1 MFLPMASSEP
11 RPEPTP
17 LAAATAPFFNA
28 ARLLSSNLA
37 ALRHDEQTMLVIL
50 AGIIGSAVGFGVSV
64 FYRLIDLVQDLVLR
78 SALRIPVSDLLLI
91 PLFVAAGLAACR
103 WLGIYGAR
111 GSTGENIPDVMYRV
125 SVKGGVIPLM
135 PVLAKTV
142 AAAVVIGT
150 GGSVGAEG
158 PVVVLGAGTASK
170 LGRWMKASPN
180 RLRTLAGCGAAAGLS
195 AAFNAPIAGVIFG
208 IEKITGT
215 AGGMALAPYVVGSI
229 LAATVS
235 RGIFGNRP
243 VLQMP
248 SEFGVHS
255 PWEMILYAVLGLV
268 CGIVS
273 VLYSRGVWRAQDLF
287 AKLRSPWMRIALG
300 ALVIGALDLMFRQ
313 DLWGHGHQSLNL
325 GIVAARSGL
334 FLLGLTAAKLIAT
347 AVTFGAGG
355 TGGVF
360 TPALF
365 IGATLGGAFGVV
377 AQHLFPSS
385 PVLPGAMALVGMAGL
400 VAGAT
405 HAPLTAIFMVFEMT
419 GDYALIL
426 PLMLTSVLAY
436 MVSRRLYPES
446 IYTEWLVRRGVVLSQ
461 GADAVVLA
469 RATVADCYHRDPI
482 TVPAWADVRTIL
494 ELTRD
499 SRQTEFPVVSVHGRL
514 VGMLSRET
522 VRELDIGTPLE
533 AVLATDLARLFVKP
547 VTPEDSLLTAMR
559 RLGAVDVDYLPV
571 VSVRDHGRLVGL
583 VGRHD
588 LTAAYDRLMAEEAH

>member
-11 RPEPTP
+11 RPAPTP

-268 CGIVS
+268 CGIVA
-273 VLYSRGVWRAQDLF
+273 VLYSRSVWRAQDLF
-287 AKLRSPWMRIALG
+287 EKLRSPWMRITLG
-300 ALVIGALDLMFRQ
+300 ALIIGALDLMFRQ

-377 AQHLFPSS
+377 AQHLFPAS

-436 MVSRRLYPES
+436 MVSRRLHPES

-522 VRELDIGTPLE
+522 LRELDIGTPPE

-588 LTAAYDRLMAEEAH
+588 LTAAYDKLMAEEAH

>member
-1 MFLPMASSEP
+1 MASSEP
-11 RPEPTP
+11 RPAPTP

-78 SALRIPVSDLLLI
+78 SALRIPVTDLLLI

-268 CGIVS
+268 CGIVA

-287 AKLRSPWMRIALG
+287 AKLRSPWMRITLG
-300 ALVIGALDLMFRQ
+300 ALIIGALDLMFRQ

-377 AQHLFPSS
+377 AQHLFPAS

-405 HAPLTAIFMVFEMT
+405 HAPLTAIFMVF
-419 GDYALIL
+419 
-426 PLMLTSVLAY
+426 
-436 MVSRRLYPES
+436 
-446 IYTEWLVRRGVVLSQ
+446 
-461 GADAVVLA
+461 
-469 RATVADCYHRDPI
+469 
-482 TVPAWADVRTIL
+482 
-494 ELTRD
+494 
-499 SRQTEFPVVSVHGRL
+499 
-514 VGMLSRET
+514 
-522 VRELDIGTPLE
+522 
-533 AVLATDLARLFVKP
+533 
-547 VTPEDSLLTAMR
+547 
-559 RLGAVDVDYLPV
+559 
-571 VSVRDHGRLVGL
+571 
-583 VGRHD
+583 
-588 LTAAYDRLMAEEAH
+588 

>member
-1 MFLPMASSEP
+1 
-11 RPEPTP
+11 
-17 LAAATAPFFNA
+17 
-28 ARLLSSNLA
+28 
-37 ALRHDEQTMLVIL
+37 MLVIL

-78 SALRIPVSDLLLI
+78 SALRIPVTDLLLI

-268 CGIVS
+268 CGIVA

-287 AKLRSPWMRIALG
+287 AKLRSPWMRITLG
-300 ALVIGALDLMFRQ
+300 ALIIGALDLMFRQ

-377 AQHLFPSS
+377 AQHLFPAS

-436 MVSRRLYPES
+436 MVSRRLHPES

-522 VRELDIGTPLE
+522 LRELDIGTPPE

-588 LTAAYDRLMAEEAH
+588 LTAAYDKLMAEEAH